1 MIDLEDNFDALSKSM
16 GSWELHI
23 DVMWDD
29 FSPLELNLSVLVVD
43 DHPAHRQCAQAIFEA
58 LGCVVTLTENG
69 AAALEACARR
79 HFDVVLMDRHMPGGD
94 GDEAVRRL
102 RWRERS
108 AQRAFIACC
117 SSDPPGDL
125 SPGYDVLVP
134 KPLTVAAAADLLRCA
149 VAQAISAP
157 PAGAPRS

>member
-1 MIDLEDNFDALSKSM
+1 MIDSDDNFDVLSDDI

-23 DVMWDD
+23 EVARDD
-29 FSPLELNLSVLVVD
+29 FSKLMLNLSVLVVD
-43 DHPAHRQCAQAIFEA
+43 DHPTHRQCAQAIFEA

-79 HFDVVLMDRHMPGGD
+79 RFDVVLMDRHMPGGD

-102 RWRERS
+102 RRREGAAR
-108 AQRAFIACC
+108 RTFIACC

-134 KPLTVAAAADLLRCA
+134 KPLTVAVAADLLRWA
-149 VAQAISAP
+149 AAQAIAAP
-157 PAGAPRS
+157 PVGAPRS